1 MKETVCDVLDNDTKK
16 KFICGAVEGMQITQI
31 IVICRVNHLSAIL
44 NFEIFLKDLVYKYI
58 EYRLPL
64 YVKFNNISK

>member
-16 KFICGAVEGMQITQI
+16 KFICGAVEGMQIAQI

-44 NFEIFLKDLVYKYI
+44 NFEIFLKY
-58 EYRLPL
+58 
-64 YVKFNNISK
+64 